1 MLTTDT
7 ALELGTYS
15 ATALYSHLNK
25 LTYTVLVEYLE
36 GVYLQDLLLQYTGR
50 KLAISSRE

>member
-1 MLTTDT
+1 MLTADT

-15 ATALYSHLNK
+15 ATTLYSHLNK

-36 GVYLQDLLLQYTGR
+36 GVYLQDLLLQVYGEEASDIVT
-50 KLAISSRE
+50 